1 MKITALD
8 IHQKE
13 FAHGMRGYREDEVD
27 AFLDQLAVEVDA
39 AGKRIKELEDK
50 LTDLESRGVNFE
62 AERNT
67 INNTLL
73 TAQKA
78 ADEMLAK
85 AQSECADTLAAAQR
99 QYEAQLEDARQQSE
113 RIIADAEQKRHQLI
127 GNFARL
133 QGEEEKFRKKY
144 LAQLDD
150 FMMEVGQI
158 EAEARS
164 AIQEIPVP
172 KELEKEL
179 RMAKQSRRA
188 KAAPAPEPSAVVPA
202 PAVAPELSAA
212 PPALADEDLATP
224 VPVVAPAS
232 ESEDPMA
239 AALAESD
246 FFAESNAPAPVAE
259 PTLQQVPVAAS
270 PAPQAA
276 VQAPV
281 QDPVSPSVDQWGDLD
296 DDLDIEEID

>member
-39 AGKRIKELEDK
+39 AEKRIKELETK
-50 LTDLESRGVNFE
+50 LAGFESEGFNFE

-73 TAQKA
+73 TAQRA
-78 ADEMLAK
+78 ADSMLTK
-85 AQSECADTLAAAQR
+85 AQAECSDTLAAAQQ
-99 QYEAQLEDARQQSE
+99 QYEAQLEEARQQSE
-113 RIIADAEQKRHQLI
+113 QIVAEAYQKHHQLV
-127 GNFARL
+127 GSVARI
-133 QGEEEKFRKKY
+133 QGEEEKFRKRY
-144 LAQLDD
+144 LARLDGFLTDVRQL
-150 FMMEVGQI
+150 

-164 AIQEIPVP
+164 AVQPLPVP

-179 RMAKQSRRA
+179 EKEKKKEPERHTEAQESPEPVEKPA
-188 KAAPAPEPSAVVPA
+188 APEPEAKTAEAEPVKTAKKSDA
-202 PAVAPELSAA
+202 EDTAA
-212 PPALADEDLATP
+212 PDHL
-224 VPVVAPAS
+224 
-232 ESEDPMA
+232 MA

-246 FFAESNAPAPVAE
+246 FFTDAGAPTFRDDPEPPAKPKPVALTPE
-259 PTLQQVPVAAS
+259 PDKK
-270 PAPQAA
+270 AP
-276 VQAPV
+276 
-281 QDPVSPSVDQWGDLD
+281 PSVELWGDLD